1 MGIRIDSQAM
11 AKGLQTMLLV
21 ECEALTD
28 WLWSQ
33 VQSKAPPEVRRD
45 MIHKEVMVIAG
56 QVVGIVS
63 ASGIGALTTEWGSGS
78 LADTSNP
85 AWDEYTR
92 SKYWNPSRDP
102 GKHTIRGRPE
112 GEYVDLDGE
121 THYSSGKW
129 EGRNLE
135 WKYPPIKPQHWMR
148 EIVALS
154 KPYILERLRQA
165 VKAFPFHKYIH
176 SDGR

>member
-1 MGIRIDSQAM
+1 MGLRIDSQAM
-11 AKGLQTMLLV
+11 AKGLEIMLLA
-21 ECEALTD
+21 ECEILTD

-78 LADTSNP
+78 LADETNP
-85 AWDEYTR
+85 AWDEYTQSR
-92 SKYWNPSRDP
+92 YYNPVRFP
-102 GKHTIRGRPE
+102 YGHPITGRPK
-112 GEYVDLDGE
+112 GDYVNLDGE
-121 THYSSGKW
+121 TKTSSGAM
-129 EGRNLE
+129 EGLNLE
-135 WKYPPIKPQHWMR
+135 RFLKPIEPQHWMR

-154 KPYILERLRQA
+154 RPYVIERLRQA
-165 VKAFPFHKYIH
+165 IKMFPFHKYIR